1 MNDADHPKS
10 SRGAGFQR
18 TQPTQGLGFQPSLK
32 GRALRLL
39 SQREHSRQELERKL
53 RVFEEVPGELAQ
65 ALDDLQAKD
74 FINEQRVLESVVNR
88 RASKLGTSRLK
99 QELQAKGLDAHA
111 VSEALQGLRETE
123 LDRAREVW
131 RKKFGEPA
139 ADANA
144 RAKQMRFLLT
154 RGFAAEAV
162 RRVVSGADDD

>member
-1 MNDADHPKS
+1 MQDENRPKP
-10 SRGAGFQR
+10 AK
-18 TQPTQGLGFQPSLK
+18 GLGFQPSLK

-53 RVFEEVPGELAQ
+53 RPFEEVPGELAQ
-65 ALDDLQAKD
+65 ALDFLQTKD

-88 RASKLGTSRLK
+88 RASKLGASRVK
-99 QELQAKGLDAHA
+99 QELQAKGLDPQA
-111 VSEALQGLRETE
+111 VSDALQGLRETE

-131 RKKFGEPA
+131 RKKFGQPA
-139 ADANA
+139 LDANERA
-144 RAKQMRFLLT
+144 RQMRFLLT

>member
-1 MNDADHPKS
+1 MTDKAHPKP
-10 SRGAGFQR
+10 A
-18 TQPTQGLGFQPSLK
+18 QGLGFQPTLK

-39 SQREHSRQELERKL
+39 SQREHSRQELQRKL
-53 RVFEEVPGELAQ
+53 KPFEEVPGELAQ
-65 ALDDLQAKD
+65 ALDELQAKD

-88 RASKLGTSRLK
+88 RASKLGASRVK
-99 QELQAKGLDAHA
+99 QELQAKGLAPEA
-111 VSEALQGLRETE
+111 VSEALQGLRDTE
-123 LDRAREVW
+123 VDRAREVW

-139 ADANA
+139 LDANA